1 MSFLYCMLHTEVF
14 FFSLT
19 NAYQCVSVNDDVGQ
33 SLKINM
39 KLIFFQG
46 QVEADIEALDF
57 DRYAI
62 YRPG

>member
-1 MSFLYCMLHTEVF
+1 MTLNSDPEV
-14 FFSLT
+14 
-19 NAYQCVSVNDDVGQ
+19 D
-33 SLKINM
+33 M

-46 QVEADIEALDF
+46 QVEADIEALGF